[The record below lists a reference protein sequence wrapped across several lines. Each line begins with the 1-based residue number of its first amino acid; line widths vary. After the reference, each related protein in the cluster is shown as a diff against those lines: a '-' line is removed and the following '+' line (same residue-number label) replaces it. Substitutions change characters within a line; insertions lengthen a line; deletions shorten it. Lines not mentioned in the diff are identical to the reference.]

1 MTIIFTRNDTKTDAQ
16 WEFSCNPCLSK
27 RRVRNRSWFLS
38 SGTSEQHSF
47 ELSMEKIL
55 LHNVELPSSFM
66 CLIMAENCKPQW
78 KISLSFQ
85 ILQVALCCQYNLV
98 PHLCKNLSL
107 PVNLRYRIVFSW
119 RFARF
124 WLNFYQPVSW
134 IIFFIVMRPGVVFLV
149 KHKALHPHILSS
161 SLVSS

>member
-1 MTIIFTRNDTKTDAQ
+1 MTIFTRNDTKTDAQ

-55 LHNVELPSSFM
+55 LHNVELPSFM

-85 ILQVALCCQYNLV
+85 ILQVVLCCQYNLV
-98 PHLCKNLSL
+98 PHPCKNLFTVQDRFQLAICKVLTKFL
-107 PVNLRYRIVFSW
+107 PVCELNNFLYRHATRSSILSQ
-119 RFARF
+119 A
-124 WLNFYQPVSW
+124 QGTS
-134 IIFFIVMRPGVVFLV
+134 
-149 KHKALHPHILSS
+149 PHIFCQVAL
-161 SLVSS
+161 LVRNGTKFS